1 MNFERMVIGSLITD
15 NYAVQGVMRLVS
27 PADFGNPDYAECLR
41 CIFDMSEQGQPIDV
55 FTLSDALS
63 NPKYLCNLSL
73 DDLISILDN
82 TASAANVEHYAE
94 RIRDEKKRRT
104 VQSIGNM
111 ANEAESGAQAVDD
124 ALKQLMELSKTDSK
138 TQHHIN
144 DGLNAVIA
152 KMELI
157 SNGGL
162 TYIPTGFI
170 DLDAQL
176 NGFTGG
182 KLYVVGARPSM
193 GKTALALNMMDAA
206 EKSGCNALFFTME
219 MTQEEITDRMVC
231 AAGSLNTKAK
241 FDMQEDDWGKLTAG
255 FNIMKDRNIMIDDGS
270 GHNIQYMKN
279 TIRTHAAKNENPIY
293 FIDYL
298 QLMRI
303 NGESRVQGIGEI
315 TREFKSLSK
324 EVNAPIVLLS
334 QLSRALEQRPDK
346 RPVMADL
353 RESGEI
359 EQDADVIMFI
369 YRDEVYNEN
378 SEAKGITEIL
388 VRKNRQGETG
398 KVLLKTELQFARFNN
413 LKYEG
418 GY

>member
-1 MNFERMVIGSLITD
+1 MNFERMVIGSLIID

-27 PADFGNPDYAECLR
+27 TADFNNTDYAECLR
-41 CIFDMSEQGQPIDV
+41 CIFDMSEQDQPIDV
-55 FTLSDALS
+55 FTLSDALG

-73 DDLISILDN
+73 DDLVSIMDS
-82 TASAANVEHYAE
+82 TASAANVDHYAE
-94 RIRDEKKRRT
+94 RVRDEKKRRT
-104 VQSIGNM
+104 VQCIGSM

-157 SNGGL
+157 SSGGL
-162 TYIPTGFI
+162 TYIPTGFV

-182 KLYVVGARPSM
+182 KLYVIGARPSM

-206 EKSGCNALFFTME
+206 EKSGCKALFFTME
-219 MTQEEITDRMVC
+219 MTQEEVTDRMLC
-231 AAGSLNTKAK
+231 ASGSLNTKAK
-241 FDMQEDDWGKLTAG
+241 YDMQQEDWGKLTAG
-255 FNIMKDRNIMIDDGS
+255 FNIMKDRNIIFDDGS

-303 NGESRVQGIGEI
+303 TGENRVQGIGEI
-315 TREFKSLSK
+315 TRDLKSLSK
-324 EVNAPIVLLS
+324 EVDAPIVLLS

-378 SEAKGITEIL
+378 SDSKGIAEIL
-388 VRKNRQGETG
+388 IRKNRQGETG
-398 KVLLKTELQFARFNN
+398 KVLLKTELQYARFKN